1 MADAKLIEQS
11 GTRIFA
17 TSGALASNAKIY
29 VYSAGTTTLYS
40 IFTDSGLTVAST
52 NPVQCDSNGLCPYV
66 YVGTA
71 SYKVVVQSSGGS
83 TLDTEDSIP
92 GALDTSSLTTTFA
105 KTDSDVSVKSDNYT
119 MLAADLGTVLSVNP
133 SGATKTI
140 TLMSAITATNGRGIT
155 ILYSGTSGQIN
166 IATVSSQT
174 ITRIGEAPTS
184 MSLYARGQ
192 SVTLVSD
199 GANWLVVAETGGG
212 FDAATAMLFMQTAA
226 PTGWVKSATHNDK
239 ALRVVSGT
247 ASSGGTTAF
256 STIMA
261 ARTIALLNLPDFGV
275 TITDEGHVH
284 AQTIYS
290 SLVASGS
297 GAASASW
304 RNTTTAN
311 VASSTTGITAAFGN
325 TARDG
330 AQTTMDFA
338 IQYVDVIVAVKS

>member
-133 SGATKTI
+133 SSATKTI

-192 SVTLVSD
+192 SVALVSD

-212 FDAATAMLFMQTAA
+212 FDATTAMLFMQTAA

-261 ARTIALLNLPDFGV
+261 ARTIALLNLPDHNV
-275 TITDEGHVH
+275 TITDPNHSHTYGISNPLEAPG
-284 AQTIYS
+284 
-290 SLVASGS
+290 G
-297 GAASASW
+297 GSASISGGGASY
-304 RNTTTAN
+304 TTSS
-311 VASSTTGITAAFGN
+311 VATGITAAFGN
-325 TARDG
+325 TARGG
-330 AQTTMDFA
+330 AQTTIDFA